1 MEICLSFAGIQWL
14 RLHAPSAG
22 HRLDPWS
29 GKIPLVVWFGPI
41 ETNSST
47 VETSV
52 SQLWLHIAVIGDGGV
67 VSGGKGS

>member
-1 MEICLSFAGIQWL
+1 MQGTGSIPGQ
-14 RLHAPSAG
+14 
-22 HRLDPWS
+22 

-52 SQLWLHIAVIGDGGV
+52 SQLWLHVAVTGDGGV
-67 VSGGKGS
+67 VGKDLDA